1 MTFLDK
7 LNQLMASR
15 GLNRSTLSKACGIP
29 YTTIDGWYKRGYEGL
44 KVSTLKKV
52 SDFFDVSMEY
62 WLDAEEEDYGVK
74 KEAPAPMERELTLKQ
89 QQIVGLIPFI
99 PEKIQDAILAIC
111 EATADRSAAAGFGF
125 YHDPDYIQ
133 SARDNTDPADNS
145 EEHSG

>member
-74 KEAPAPMERELTLKQ
+74 KEAPAPMERELTVKQ
-89 QQIVGLIPFI
+89 QQIAALIPFV

-111 EATADRSAAAGFGF
+111 EETANQTGIHSDMQSNSKIVQSRKDESCYDAT
-125 YHDPDYIQ
+125 
-133 SARDNTDPADNS
+133 S
-145 EEHSG
+145 EEHSD

>member
-1 MTFLDK
+1 MPTKHPRFSIAIPDKMYNEVEEYRYNAKYKSQNSAVIALIALGLQSILDE
-7 LNQLMASR
+7 S
-15 GLNRSTLSKACGIP
+15 P
-29 YTTIDGWYKRGYEGL
+29 
-44 KVSTLKKV
+44 
-52 SDFFDVSMEY
+52 
-62 WLDAEEEDYGVK
+62 K

-89 QQIVGLIPFI
+89 QQIVGLLPFI

-111 EATADRSAAAGFGF
+111 DATADRSAAAGFGF